1 MRVGELFVFLG
12 FQVDDKQLKNF
23 DNGVKGLVKQLN
35 LTKVGAIAAVYA
47 MDRFIESSV
56 AGAVALY
63 NFNQQTA
70 ISTQSLQAWQA
81 AAHGANPALGVDE
94 IASSIQ
100 TLQNNL
106 LEIRKF
112 GSGNAS
118 PFAWLKIDIAHGADA
133 IDVLEQLRDRV
144 QQVDRVTAVNLI
156 QKMGLSPGFI
166 NILTRSRQEFDEFIK
181 STKRTDASILVLE
194 RLGEKIAQFKL
205 QLTILKD
212 NVNAGFAPII
222 IKIIDSIQEL
232 GRAFKLVGEMIGFE
246 FPVFVKTFAAGLVIL
261 YAALNPLKTLIS
273 GIILLLA
280 DLYVYKK
287 GGKSLLGEIL
297 GDANGGDNK
306 IVKSIYGDDPHK
318 NPLYEFLYNMGE
330 GMAKIQRGELRKDYR
345 EQVGSYDPSSR
356 NPNNNSTVIDRSVKI
371 NNDISISHPDGE
383 SIAEKI
389 VRQNQK
395 AIDQVDLNYGLSDQQ
410 YKGSGY

>member
-1 MRVGELFVFLG
+1 MGELFVFLG

-23 DNGVKGLVKQLN
+23 DNGVKGLVKQLD

-47 MDRFIESSV
+47 MDRFVESSV

-100 TLQNNL
+100 TLENNL

-118 PFAWLKIDIAHGADA
+118 PFAWLKIDIAHGANA
-133 IDVLEQLRDRV
+133 IGVLEQLRDRV
-144 QQVDRVTAVNLI
+144 QSVDRITAVNLI
-156 QKMGLSPGFI
+156 QKMGLNPGFI
-166 NILTRSRQEFDEFIK
+166 NILTRSREEFDEFIK
-181 STKRTDASILVLE
+181 STKRTDGSILALE

-205 QLTILKD
+205 QLTVLKD
-212 NVNAGFAPII
+212 NINAQFAPII
-222 IKIIDSIQEL
+222 IKIIDSIQQL

-246 FPVFVKTFAAGLVIL
+246 FPIFVKTFAAGLVIL

-297 GDANGGDNK
+297 GDASGDNK

-318 NPLYEFLYNMGE
+318 NPLYEFLFKLGD
-330 GMAKIQRGELRKDYR
+330 GMAKMQRGEFRKDYR
-345 EQVGSYDPSSR
+345 EQIGTYDSSPR
-356 NPNNNSTVIDRSVKI
+356 SQDSSNTTIDRSVKI
-371 NNDISISHPDGE
+371 TNDISISHPDGE

-395 AIDQVDLNYGLSDQQ
+395 AIDQIDLNYGLTDQQ
-410 YKGSGY
+410 YKGSSY

>member
-1 MRVGELFVFLG
+1 MKVGELFVFLG

-23 DNGVKGLVKQLN
+23 DNGIKGLVKQLD

-81 AAHGANPALGVDE
+81 AAHGANPALGIDE
-94 IASSIQ
+94 IAQSIQ
-100 TLQNNL
+100 TLENNL

-118 PFAWLKIDIAHGADA
+118 PFAWLKIDIAHGANA
-133 IDVLEQLRDRV
+133 INVLEQLREKV
-144 QQVDRVTAVNLI
+144 QNVDRITAVNLI

-166 NILTRSRQEFDEFIK
+166 NILTRSREEFDAFIK
-181 STKRTDASILVLE
+181 STMRTDNSILMLE
-194 RLGEKIAQFKL
+194 KLGEKIAQFKL
-205 QLTILKD
+205 QLIVLKD
-212 NVNAGFAPII
+212 NVNALFAPVI

-232 GRAFKLVGEMIGFE
+232 GRAFKMVGEMVGFE
-246 FPVFVKTFAAGLVIL
+246 FPVFVKTFAAGLLVL

-287 GGKSLLGEIL
+287 GGKSLIGELIGEQGESFKSGTIV
-297 GDANGGDNK
+297 GDKKQGFIYDLMDGLDK
-306 IVKSIYGDDPHK
+306 IKS
-318 NPLYEFLYNMGE
+318 
-330 GMAKIQRGELRKDYR
+330 GELRKDYR
-345 EQVGSYDPSSR
+345 EQIGSYDAAPRSQDNSS
-356 NPNNNSTVIDRSVKI
+356 TTIDRSVKI
-371 NNDISISHPDGE
+371 TNDISISHPDGD

-389 VRQNQK
+389 VKQNQK
-395 AIDQVDLNYGLSDQQ
+395 AIDQVDLNYGLTDQQ

>member
-1 MRVGELFVFLG
+1 MKVGELFVFLG

-23 DNGVKGLVKQLN
+23 DNGIKSLTKQLD

-94 IASSIQ
+94 IAQSIQ
-100 TLQNNL
+100 TLENNL
-106 LEIRKF
+106 VEIRKF

-118 PFAWLKIDIAHGADA
+118 PFAWLKIDIAHGQNA
-133 IDVLEQLRDRV
+133 INVLEQLRDRV
-144 QQVDRVTAVNLI
+144 SGLDRVTAVNLI
-156 QKMGLSPGFI
+156 QKMGLNPGFI

-181 STKRTDASILVLE
+181 STKRTDASILILE
-194 RLGEKIAQFKL
+194 RLGEKIAGFKL

-212 NVNAGFAPII
+212 NINAGFAPII
-222 IKIIDSIQEL
+222 IKIIDSVEQL
-232 GRAFKLVGEMIGFE
+232 GRAFKLVGEMVGFE
-246 FPVFVKTFAAGLVIL
+246 FPIFVKTFAAGLIIL

-273 GIILLLA
+273 GIILLLS

-287 GGKSLLGEIL
+287 GGKSLIGEIL
-297 GDANGGDNK
+297 GDATGENK
-306 IVKSIYGDDPHK
+306 IAKSIYGNNPHE
-318 NPLYEFLYNMGE
+318 NPLYEFLFKMGDSIAR
-330 GMAKIQRGELRKDYR
+330 MQRGEFKKDYR
-345 EQVGSYDPSSR
+345 EQIGTYDSSVR
-356 NPNNNSTVIDRSVKI
+356 SQSNNNTTIDRSVKI
-371 NNDISISHPDGE
+371 TNDISISHPDGD

-395 AIDQVDLNYGLSDQQ
+395 AIDQVDLNYSLTDQQ